1 MPMTSKDS
9 TSPICTLLARD
20 SAKDD
25 ARKRILLVEDEIWIA
40 LDLERIL
47 VAAGYDV
54 VRLAKEEMEA
64 LRLADATRPSL
75 VLMDVRLRDGSDG
88 IDAATKIYEKF
99 GIRSIF
105 LSAHLD
111 ERTRRRAATAHPY
124 ALIEKP
130 FELPAL
136 LKEISAALPG
146 T

>member
-1 MPMTSKDS
+1 MTPTDAR
-9 TSPICTLLARD
+9 SPDTLSCNSREPGSD
-20 SAKDD
+20 N

-54 VRLAKEEMEA
+54 IRLAKEEMEA

-88 IDAATKIYEKF
+88 IDAATKIYKKF
-99 GIRSIF
+99 GIRSII

-111 ERTRRRAATAHPY
+111 EKTRRRAVAAQPY
-124 ALIEKP
+124 AMIEKP
-130 FELPAL
+130 FELSAL
-136 LKEISAALPG
+136 LKEISAVLPG
-146 T
+146 I

>member
-1 MPMTSKDS
+1 MTSKGS
-9 TSPICTLLARD
+9 RSPTCTLPQLPKRTGD
-20 SAKDD
+20 E
-25 ARKRILLVEDEIWIA
+25 RPKRILLVEDEIWIA

-47 VAAGYDV
+47 VAAGYEV

-64 LRLADATRPSL
+64 LRLAETTRPSL

-111 ERTRRRAATAHPY
+111 DDTRRRAAAAHPY
-124 ALIEKP
+124 AFIEKP
-130 FELPAL
+130 FELSAL
-136 LKEISAALPG
+136 LRQIGAALPG
-146 T
+146 V

>member
-1 MPMTSKDS
+1 MTTNDS
-9 TSPICTLLARD
+9 LPPLCTL
-20 SAKDD
+20 SASEGAKCG
-25 ARKRILLVEDEIWIA
+25 APKRILLVEDEIWIA

-111 ERTRRRAATAHPY
+111 ERTRSRAALAHPY

-146 T
+146 A

>member
-1 MPMTSKDS
+1 MPRRERVAAVTGND
-9 TSPICTLLARD
+9 L
-20 SAKDD
+20 
-25 ARKRILLVEDEIWIA
+25 RKRILLVEDEIWIA

-54 VRLAKEEMEA
+54 VRLAKEEVEA

-111 ERTRRRAATAHPY
+111 ESTRHRAAAARPF
-124 ALIEKP
+124 AMLEKP
-130 FELPAL
+130 FDLPAL

-146 T
+146 G